1 MTMSTSER
9 QRNRR
14 EEHLS
19 DAELNELVDGTLA
32 GRDLESARAHLT
44 GCAEC
49 DERYGALLATVSAL
63 KQAPSVMPRRSF
75 QLTPEQARLPEKRPS
90 WLDRFA
96 ERILPGVPALK
107 AATIAVALLLVSV
120 TAFDVLT
127 NQSGQSDRSSET
139 SVLREADLPVS
150 TVEITQP
157 AATEMPML
165 GESSE
170 VLPDAAEAD
179 TAPQD
184 SETGGS
190 DIGESEPALEAAEP
204 GDSGAAESEAADD
217 ASFSSSAMQ
226 EAPPAPAAAE
236 QQSTIATSPTVE
248 PTPTSTP
255 EPTATATA
263 TPATDADGWS
273 AEFQLSWWRI
283 AELGLLMLLIWLGV
297 SWVGRSRVGRLDE

>member
-9 QRNRR
+9 KPNRR

-44 GCAEC
+44 ACAEC
-49 DERYGALLATVSAL
+49 DERYRTLLATVSAL
-63 KQAPSVMPRRSF
+63 KQAPSLMPRRSF
-75 QLTPEQARLPEKRPS
+75 QLTPEQARLPEKQPS

-139 SVLREADLPVS
+139 SVLREADLPVP

-165 GESSE
+165 GESNE

-184 SETGGS
+184 SVTGGS
-190 DIGESEPALEAAEP
+190 DMGESESALEAAEP
-204 GDSGAAESEAADD
+204 SNSGAAESEAADD
-217 ASFSSSAMQ
+217 ESFTSSAMQ

-236 QQSTIATSPTVE
+236 QQPTFAASPTVE
-248 PTPTSTP
+248 PTPTSAP
-255 EPTATATA
+255 EPTAPATA
-263 TPATDADGWS
+263 SPATDADGWS
-273 AEFQLSWWRI
+273 AELQLSWWRI
-283 AELGLLMLLIWLGV
+283 AELGLVILLIWLGV